1 MKFGFTHENE
11 ILQGRLAMIGIMAA
25 IVSELT
31 TGTLTFGLLP
41 F

>member
-11 ILQGRLAMIGIMAA
+11 LLNGRLAMIGIMTA
-25 IVSELT
+25 IVSELI
-31 TGTLTFGLLP
+31 TGTLTFGI